1 MSHPQTYSD
10 TALVTRIRR
19 LESWSLV
26 ALLVF
31 VVTLAVAWY
40 AYSFG
45 ALIAAVTALAVRG
58 ELERLARADLAE
70 AQSRGLARLLARKAD
85 KA

>member
-1 MSHPQTYSD
+1 MSYSQTLTD
-10 TALVTRIRR
+10 AALINRMRR
-19 LESWSLV
+19 LEAWSLV

-31 VVTLAVAWY
+31 LVALAVAWY

-45 ALIAAVTALAVRG
+45 ALIAAVIALAVRA
-58 ELERLARADLAE
+58 ELERLARAGLAE

-85 KA
+85 A